1 VGVSLASFAALL
13 DKSISPF
20 FVERRFSD
28 YWAKCGQSIVKS
40 VVKSIAKRGDKSEQ
54 LREVR
59 QTYKSEPAGS
69 CTVHNAQCTQ
79 TTRAPKQSGKAARY
93 TRSVLAK
100 NMVTNFRAAQR
111 RNITILLS
119 QSLKRPFQFELGT
132 SEPLRMRLL
141 SSGLACAFCA
151 FRLRVTILASGRRFH
166 LASWPQSGHSTPTD
180 SERPPLRTIG
190 VCFGLVAEKC
200 ASRAGGRERERER
213 ERLAK
218 WRRIW
223 NAIMSRGNI
232 PALQAHF
239 SMSPAL
245 ANNGQTG
252 AKFAH
257 MPALRKGAR
266 RRPEVAV

>member
-1 VGVSLASFAALL
+1 M
-13 DKSISPF
+13 
-20 FVERRFSD
+20 
-28 YWAKCGQSIVKS
+28 
-40 VVKSIAKRGDKSEQ
+40 KSIAKRGDKSEQ

-200 ASRAGGRERERER
+200 ASRAGGREREREIGKVEANL
-213 ERLAK
+213 ERDNEQRKHSSIAGPLFNVAGACK
-218 WRRIW
+218 QW
-223 NAIMSRGNI
+223 
-232 PALQAHF
+232 
-239 SMSPAL
+239 
-245 ANNGQTG
+245 ANGRQICPHACPKEG
-252 AKFAH
+252 GKKAS
-257 MPALRKGAR
+257 
-266 RRPEVAV
+266 